1 MRSGQEFLI
10 LGFGAIKQGLGEPEP
25 PGQSPPVARRLD
37 RVFVVVVVLFSSED
51 RACRTES
58 GILPYSLN
66 GQPALRALPALL
78 RHCFLMSA
86 PKGVVHH

>member
-10 LGFGAIKQGLGEPEP
+10 LGLGAIKQGLGEPEP

-37 RVFVVVVVLFSSED
+37 RVFVVVVLFSSED

-58 GILPYSLN
+58 GILPYSLH

-78 RHCFLMSA
+78 LHCFLMSA
-86 PKGVVHH
+86 PKEVVHH